1 MSPIELKQE
10 AERLLADADTA
21 LEFIDDVPL
30 LPAEV
35 KAYVEKADAFVK
47 SVVAFL
53 EA

>member
-1 MSPIELKQE
+1 MSPIELKQK
-10 AERLLADADTA
+10 AEELLSDADAA

-35 KAYVEKADAFVK
+35 KAYVEKADGFVK
-47 SVVAFL
+47 AVVAFL